1 MAKSVRKKNPAK
13 ARKIIGISIHV
24 LLGLAVLYSA
34 WRLIT
39 VPQNMVT
46 PEGQSLRQDYVLSL
60 LQCLV
65 GFIVMFL
72 PSRLDKRY
80 HIVIPD
86 RIQIMYF
93 IFLYM
98 AIFLG
103 EVRNY
108 YYRFPFWDNILHAFS
123 GGMLA
128 VIGLLLINL
137 LNGREKLHL
146 DLSPLFVALF
156 AVSFAVL
163 SGVVWE
169 IYEFTADGLLGTNMQ
184 KFIKYGGE
192 VLVGRDALLDTMY
205 DLIIDLGSAALVGVL
220 GYFSLKAE
228 SNHVTGK
235 SNQEPLEETSHL

>member
-1 MAKSVRKKNPAK
+1 MAKTVRKKNPTK

-39 VPQNMVT
+39 ISDNAVT

-65 GFIVMFL
+65 GFIVMFV

-80 HIVIPD
+80 NIVVPD

-108 YYRFPFWDNILHAFS
+108 YYRFPFWDSILHAFS

-137 LNGREKLHL
+137 LNGRENLHL

-184 KFIKYGGE
+184 KFMQYGGE
-192 VLVGRDALLDTMY
+192 VMVGRDALLDTMY
-205 DLIIDLGSAALVGVL
+205 DLIIDLVSAALVGVF

-228 SNHVTGK
+228 SNLMTDADD
-235 SNQEPLEETSHL
+235 QERIEEAGNL